1 MSISDILPSQI
12 SWLTQDQIAALT
24 DDDIATLSIPQI
36 RHFSAQQFWWFS
48 PGQIAPL
55 TPTEI
60 YYIAPVVFAALDPA
74 VVAEFSDTQLTALRL
89 CQASVMSVAQA
100 ASLSPNGVASLTV
113 PVLKHLSVPALRALT
128 GITAAQARSLPPA
141 VLGEL
146 SATQFASAVASN
158 LSLFGGGRFVDVTAE
173 QTATLTVGEANSLT
187 AGKIK
192 ALTAQAIGGMSANT
206 LGGLRA
212 ALVQA
217 LTGDQLNGMG
227 AASLS
232 SLNFAYLTS
241 AQIASLN
248 ATTLSGLSASAF
260 AALVGGNVA
269 SLSTQALAGVSV
281 ADLTALTPAQEA
293 SFTADQLNSM
303 GAAALSSLDPAYLTS
318 AQIASLNAA
327 TISGLSA
334 NAFAALVGGNVSSL
348 STQALAGVSVADLTA
363 LTPTQAASF
372 TATQIAAM
380 NAAQMV
386 AIGIDPISADLAAH
400 ETNGALSYS
409 GALAVLQDAATG
421 GMTQSKFSTLTT
433 IANNLVS
440 GAIQSSNYVA
450 QMFSNA
456 VLGNSANAWWTG
468 GTSSRVALGDL
479 TTMSSQTQANELV
492 GKWFL
497 GTDLP
502 NPSSP
507 GLPLAYLPDTSP
519 LYGAS
524 GAPQLTDVSQG
535 GTGDCYFLA
544 SIAEI
549 ALQDP
554 TAIENA
560 IQSNGNGTYSVDFQ
574 VNGQPDFV
582 TVNNAVPTLTG
593 AWQDSNGQTIFYDN
607 GYGTAW
613 SALLE
618 KAFVQLNEQQGV
630 SHGMDG
636 VAANSY
642 SDIAGGWDWPL
653 TYLTGQQTTPY
664 FTGSTGVGGVGDH
677 STLSALQAD
686 LAHHGEVIMATGTVV
701 PQGSNLVGSHMF
713 AVTGVD
719 AAAGTVTL
727 FNPWGKNTSM
737 VTSFTTTI
745 ATLDAA
751 GVVFSATSGNGA

>member
-1 MSISDILPSQI
+1 MWDGCSEAIDVKSIARSRSSSMSISDILPSQI

-269 SLSTQALAGVSV
+269 
-281 ADLTALTPAQEA
+281 
-293 SFTADQLNSM
+293 
-303 GAAALSSLDPAYLTS
+303 
-318 AQIASLNAA
+318 
-327 TISGLSA
+327 
-334 NAFAALVGGNVSSL
+334 SL